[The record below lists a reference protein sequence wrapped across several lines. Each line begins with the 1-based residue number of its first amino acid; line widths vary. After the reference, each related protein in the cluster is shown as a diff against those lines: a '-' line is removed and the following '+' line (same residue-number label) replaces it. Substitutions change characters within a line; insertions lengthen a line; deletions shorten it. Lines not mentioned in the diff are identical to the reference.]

1 MQSELN
7 KLLSRFI
14 TMIIN
19 YRVTTMKKLLPA
31 LITSLLLSNYAA
43 ADDNPVTAK
52 QLSEHVYVLYG
63 QGGNIAASVGDDG
76 IYIIDDQ
83 FAKLSDDIK
92 KTISDLKPGSA
103 EFVIN
108 THHHG
113 DHTGGNENFAKA
125 GAHVIAHNNVHKR
138 LKEKHGE
145 GSDYLPRISF
155 GDDLTLHFNNEQA
168 HVVHY
173 QHAHTDGDAVIFFN
187 NDNIVHMG
195 DIYFNFGS
203 LPFVDV
209 DSGGSVD
216 GVLAAVDD
224 VINQIDDK
232 TQVIPGHGPLSDRS
246 GLITYRKLVQK
257 AKDVMLKAMQN
268 DASLEQVLK
277 ADPLSELG
285 LEYANW
291 LPKERVT
298 TLFYRSLK

>member
-1 MQSELN
+1 
-7 KLLSRFI
+7 
-14 TMIIN
+14 
-19 YRVTTMKKLLPA
+19 MKKILPA
-31 LITSLLLSNYAA
+31 LITGLLLSSATH
-43 ADDNPVTAK
+43 ADENPVTAEK
-52 QLSEHVYVLYG
+52 LSDSVYVLFG
-63 QGGNIAASVGDDG
+63 QGGNIAASVGEDG

-83 FAKLSDDIK
+83 FAKLSNDIK

-125 GAHVIAHNNVHKR
+125 GAHVIAHDNVHKR
-138 LKEKHGE
+138 LEEKHGAN
-145 GSDYLPRISF
+145 SDYLPRISF
-155 GDDLTLHFNNEQA
+155 GHDLKLHFNNEHA

-173 QHAHTDGDAVIFFN
+173 AYAHTDGDSVIFFN

-216 GVLAAVDD
+216 GILAAVND
-224 VINQIDDK
+224 VIKQIDER
-232 TQVIPGHGPLSDRS
+232 TIVIPGHGPVSDRS
-246 GLITYRKLVQK
+246 GLETYAKLVKK
-257 AKDVMLKAMQN
+257 AKDLMLKAMQN
-268 DASLEQVLK
+268 NASLEQVLK
-277 ADPLSELG
+277 ADPLAALN
-285 LEYANW
+285 LKYAGW
-291 LPKERVT
+291 LPKEKVT

>member
-1 MQSELN
+1 
-7 KLLSRFI
+7 
-14 TMIIN
+14 
-19 YRVTTMKKLLPA
+19 MKKILPA
-31 LITSLLLSNYAA
+31 LITGLLLSSATH
-43 ADDNPVTAK
+43 ADENPVTAEK
-52 QLSEHVYVLYG
+52 LSDSVYVLFG
-63 QGGNIAASVGDDG
+63 QGGNIAASVGEDG

-125 GAHVIAHNNVHKR
+125 GAHVIAHDNVHKR
-138 LKEKHGE
+138 LEEKHGAN
-145 GSDYLPRISF
+145 SDYLPRISF
-155 GDDLTLHFNNEQA
+155 GHDLKLHFNNEHA

-173 QHAHTDGDAVIFFN
+173 AHAHTDGDSVIFFN

-216 GVLAAVDD
+216 GILEAVND
-224 VINQIDDK
+224 VIKQIDER
-232 TQVIPGHGPLSDRS
+232 TIVIPGHGPVSDRS
-246 GLITYRKLVQK
+246 GLETYAKLVKK
-257 AKDVMLKAMQN
+257 AKDLMLKAMQN
-268 DASLEQVLK
+268 NASLEEVLK
-277 ADPLSELG
+277 ADPLAELG
-285 LEYANW
+285 LEYAGW
-291 LPKERVT
+291 LPKEKVT

>member
-1 MQSELN
+1 
-7 KLLSRFI
+7 
-14 TMIIN
+14 
-19 YRVTTMKKLLPA
+19 MKKLLPA
-31 LITSLLLSNYAA
+31 LITSLLLSNHAF
-43 ADDNPVTAK
+43 ADENPVTAT
-52 QLSEHVYVLYG
+52 QLSEHVYVLFG

-92 KTISDLKPGSA
+92 KTISELKPGSA

-125 GAHVIAHNNVHKR
+125 GAHVIAHENVHKR

-155 GDDLTLHFNNEQA
+155 GHDLKLHFNNEHA

-173 QHAHTDGDAVIFFN
+173 SNAHTDGDSVIFFS

-209 DSGGSVD
+209 DSGGSVN

-224 VINQIDDK
+224 VIKQIDEK
-232 TQVIPGHGPLSDRS
+232 TTVIPGHGPISDRS
-246 GLITYRKLVQK
+246 GLMTYRKLVQK
-257 AKDVMLKAMQN
+257 AKDVMLNAMQN

>member
-1 MQSELN
+1 
-7 KLLSRFI
+7 
-14 TMIIN
+14 
-19 YRVTTMKKLLPA
+19 MKKILPA
-31 LITSLLLSNYAA
+31 LITGLLLSGATH
-43 ADDNPVTAK
+43 ADENPVTAEK
-52 QLSEHVYVLYG
+52 LSDSVYVLFG
-63 QGGNIAASVGDDG
+63 QGGNIAASVGEDG

-83 FAKLSDDIK
+83 FAKLSNDIK

-125 GAHVIAHNNVHKR
+125 GAHVIAHDNVHKR
-138 LKEKHGE
+138 LEEKHGAN
-145 GSDYLPRISF
+145 SDYLPRISF
-155 GDDLTLHFNNEQA
+155 GHDLKLHFNNEHA

-173 QHAHTDGDAVIFFN
+173 AYAHTDGDSVIFFN

-216 GVLAAVDD
+216 GILAAVND
-224 VINQIDDK
+224 VIKQIDER
-232 TQVIPGHGPLSDRS
+232 TIVIPGHGPVSDRS
-246 GLITYRKLVQK
+246 GLVTYAKLVKK
-257 AKDVMLKAMQN
+257 AKDLMLKAMQN

-277 ADPLSELG
+277 ADPLAELG
-285 LEYANW
+285 LEYAGW
-291 LPKERVT
+291 LPKEKVT

>member
-1 MQSELN
+1 
-7 KLLSRFI
+7 
-14 TMIIN
+14 
-19 YRVTTMKKLLPA
+19 MKKILPA
-31 LITSLLLSNYAA
+31 LITGLLLSTTAQ
-43 ADDNPVTAK
+43 ADDGPVTAQK
-52 QLSEHVYVLYG
+52 LSEHVYVLFG

-125 GAHVIAHNNVHKR
+125 GAHVIAHDNVHKR
-138 LKEKHGE
+138 LEEQHGE
-145 GSDYLPRISF
+145 GSDFLPRISF
-155 GDDLTLHFNNEQA
+155 GHDLKLHFNNEHA

-173 QHAHTDGDAVIFFN
+173 EHAHTDGDSVVFFS

-216 GVLAAVDD
+216 GILAAVND
-224 VINQIDDK
+224 VINQIDDNTK
-232 TQVIPGHGPLSDRS
+232 VIPGHGKVSDRS
-246 GLITYRKLVQK
+246 GLIAYGKLVQN

-268 DASLEQVLK
+268 NASLEQVLK
-277 ADPLSELG
+277 ADPLAELN
-285 LEYANW
+285 LEYAGW
-291 LPKERVT
+291 LPKEKVT
-298 TLFYRSLK
+298 TLFYRSLN

>member
-1 MQSELN
+1 
-7 KLLSRFI
+7 
-14 TMIIN
+14 
-19 YRVTTMKKLLPA
+19 MKKILPA
-31 LITSLLLSNYAA
+31 LITGLLLSSATR
-43 ADDNPVTAK
+43 ADENPVTAEK
-52 QLSEHVYVLYG
+52 LSDSVYVLFG
-63 QGGNIAASVGDDG
+63 QGGNIAASVGEDG

-83 FAKLSDDIK
+83 FAKLSNDIK

-125 GAHVIAHNNVHKR
+125 GAHVIAHDNVHKR
-138 LKEKHGE
+138 LEEKHGAN
-145 GSDYLPRISF
+145 SDYLQRISF
-155 GDDLTLHFNNEQA
+155 GHDLKLHFNNEHA

-173 QHAHTDGDAVIFFN
+173 AHAHTDGDSVIFFN

-216 GVLAAVDD
+216 GILAAVND
-224 VINQIDDK
+224 VIKQIDER
-232 TQVIPGHGPLSDRS
+232 TIVIPGHGPVSDRS
-246 GLITYRKLVQK
+246 GLVTYAKLVKK
-257 AKDVMLKAMQN
+257 AKDLMLKAMQN
-268 DASLEQVLK
+268 NASLEQVIK
-277 ADPLSELG
+277 ADPLAELG
-285 LEYANW
+285 LEYAGW
-291 LPKERVT
+291 LPKEKVT

>member
-1 MQSELN
+1 
-7 KLLSRFI
+7 
-14 TMIIN
+14 
-19 YRVTTMKKLLPA
+19 MKKILPA
-31 LITSLLLSNYAA
+31 LITGLLLSGATH
-43 ADDNPVTAK
+43 ADENPVTAEK
-52 QLSEHVYVLYG
+52 LSDSVYVLFG
-63 QGGNIAASVGDDG
+63 QGGNIAASVGEDG

-83 FAKLSDDIK
+83 FAKLSNDIK

-125 GAHVIAHNNVHKR
+125 GAHVIAHDNVHKR
-138 LKEKHGE
+138 LEEKHGAN
-145 GSDYLPRISF
+145 SDYLPRISF
-155 GDDLTLHFNNEQA
+155 GHDLKLHFNNEHA

-173 QHAHTDGDAVIFFN
+173 AYAHTDGDSVIFFN

-216 GVLAAVDD
+216 GILAAVND
-224 VINQIDDK
+224 VIKQIDER
-232 TQVIPGHGPLSDRS
+232 TIVIPGHGPVSDRS
-246 GLITYRKLVQK
+246 GLETYAKLVKK
-257 AKDVMLKAMQN
+257 AKDLMLKAMQN
-268 DASLEQVLK
+268 NASLEQEIK
-277 ADPLSELG
+277 ADPLAELG
-285 LEYANW
+285 LEYAGW
-291 LPKERVT
+291 LPKEKVT

>member
-1 MQSELN
+1 
-7 KLLSRFI
+7 
-14 TMIIN
+14 
-19 YRVTTMKKLLPA
+19 MKKILPA
-31 LITSLLLSNYAA
+31 LITGLLLSSATR
-43 ADDNPVTAK
+43 ADENPVTAEK
-52 QLSEHVYVLYG
+52 LSDSVYVLFG
-63 QGGNIAASVGDDG
+63 QGGNIAASVGEDG

-83 FAKLSDDIK
+83 FAKLSNDIK

-125 GAHVIAHNNVHKR
+125 GAHVIAHDNVHKR
-138 LKEKHGE
+138 LEEKHGAN
-145 GSDYLPRISF
+145 SDYLPRISF
-155 GDDLTLHFNNEQA
+155 GHDLKLHFNNEHA

-173 QHAHTDGDAVIFFN
+173 AYAHTDGDSVIFFN

-216 GVLAAVDD
+216 GILAAVND
-224 VINQIDDK
+224 VIKQIDER
-232 TQVIPGHGPLSDRS
+232 TIVIPGHGPVSDRS
-246 GLITYRKLVQK
+246 GLVTYAKLVKK
-257 AKDVMLKAMQN
+257 AKDLMLKAMQN
-268 DASLEQVLK
+268 NASLEQEIK
-277 ADPLSELG
+277 ADPLAELG
-285 LEYANW
+285 LEYAGW
-291 LPKERVT
+291 LPKEKVT

>member
-1 MQSELN
+1 
-7 KLLSRFI
+7 
-14 TMIIN
+14 
-19 YRVTTMKKLLPA
+19 MKKILPA
-31 LITSLLLSNYAA
+31 LITGLLLSSATR
-43 ADDNPVTAK
+43 ADENPVTAEK
-52 QLSEHVYVLYG
+52 LSDSVYVLFG
-63 QGGNIAASVGDDG
+63 QGGNIAASVGEDG

-83 FAKLSDDIK
+83 FAKLSNDIK

-125 GAHVIAHNNVHKR
+125 GAHVIAHDNVHKR
-138 LKEKHGE
+138 LEEKHGAN
-145 GSDYLPRISF
+145 SDYLQRISF
-155 GDDLTLHFNNEQA
+155 GHDLKLHFNNEHA

-173 QHAHTDGDAVIFFN
+173 AHAHTDGDSVIFFN

-216 GVLAAVDD
+216 GILAAVND
-224 VINQIDDK
+224 VIKQIDER
-232 TQVIPGHGPLSDRS
+232 TIVIPGHGPVSDRS
-246 GLITYRKLVQK
+246 GLETYAKLVKK
-257 AKDVMLKAMQN
+257 AKDLMLKAMQN
-268 DASLEQVLK
+268 NASLEQVIK
-277 ADPLSELG
+277 ADPLEELG
-285 LEYANW
+285 LEYAGW
-291 LPKERVT
+291 LPKEKVT

>member
-1 MQSELN
+1 
-7 KLLSRFI
+7 
-14 TMIIN
+14 
-19 YRVTTMKKLLPA
+19 MKKILPA
-31 LITSLLLSNYAA
+31 LITGLLLSSATH
-43 ADDNPVTAK
+43 ADENPVTAEK
-52 QLSEHVYVLYG
+52 LSDSVYVLFG
-63 QGGNIAASVGDDG
+63 QGGNIAASVGEDG

-125 GAHVIAHNNVHKR
+125 GAHVIAHDNVHKR
-138 LKEKHGE
+138 LEEKHGAN
-145 GSDYLPRISF
+145 SDYLPRISF
-155 GDDLTLHFNNEQA
+155 GHDLKLHFNNEHA

-173 QHAHTDGDAVIFFN
+173 AYAHTDGDSVIFFN

-216 GVLAAVDD
+216 GILEAVND
-224 VINQIDDK
+224 VIKQIDER
-232 TQVIPGHGPLSDRS
+232 TIVIPGHGPVSDRS
-246 GLITYRKLVQK
+246 GLETYAKLVKK
-257 AKDVMLKAMQN
+257 AKDLMLKAMQN
-268 DASLEQVLK
+268 NASLEQVLK
-277 ADPLSELG
+277 ADPLAALN
-285 LEYANW
+285 LKYAGW
-291 LPKERVT
+291 LPKEKVT

>member
-1 MQSELN
+1 
-7 KLLSRFI
+7 
-14 TMIIN
+14 
-19 YRVTTMKKLLPA
+19 MKKILPA
-31 LITSLLLSNYAA
+31 LITGLLLSSATH
-43 ADDNPVTAK
+43 ADETPVTAEK
-52 QLSEHVYVLYG
+52 LSDSVYVLFG
-63 QGGNIAASVGDDG
+63 QGGNIAASVGEDG

-83 FAKLSDDIK
+83 FAKLSNDIK

-125 GAHVIAHNNVHKR
+125 GAHVIAHDNVHKR
-138 LKEKHGE
+138 LEEKHGAN
-145 GSDYLPRISF
+145 SDYLPRISF
-155 GDDLTLHFNNEQA
+155 GHDLKLHFNNEHA

-173 QHAHTDGDAVIFFN
+173 AYAHTDGDSVIFFN

-216 GVLAAVDD
+216 GILAAVND
-224 VINQIDDK
+224 VIKQIDER
-232 TQVIPGHGPLSDRS
+232 TIVIPGHGPVSDRS
-246 GLITYRKLVQK
+246 GLETYAKLVKK
-257 AKDVMLKAMQN
+257 AKDLMLKAMQN
-268 DASLEQVLK
+268 NASLEQVLK
-277 ADPLSELG
+277 ADPLAELG
-285 LEYANW
+285 LEYAGW
-291 LPKERVT
+291 LPKEKVT

>member
-1 MQSELN
+1 
-7 KLLSRFI
+7 
-14 TMIIN
+14 
-19 YRVTTMKKLLPA
+19 MKKILPA
-31 LITSLLLSNYAA
+31 LITGLLLSSATH
-43 ADDNPVTAK
+43 ADENPVTAEK
-52 QLSEHVYVLYG
+52 LSDSVYVLFG
-63 QGGNIAASVGDDG
+63 QGGNIAASVGEDG

-83 FAKLSDDIK
+83 FAKLSNDIK

-125 GAHVIAHNNVHKR
+125 GAHVIAHDNVHKR
-138 LKEKHGE
+138 LEEKHGAN
-145 GSDYLPRISF
+145 SDYLQRISF
-155 GDDLTLHFNNEQA
+155 GHDLKLHFNNEHA

-173 QHAHTDGDAVIFFN
+173 AYAHTDGDSVIFFN

-216 GVLAAVDD
+216 GILAAVND
-224 VINQIDDK
+224 VIKQIDER
-232 TQVIPGHGPLSDRS
+232 TIVIPGHGPVSDRS
-246 GLITYRKLVQK
+246 GLETYAKLVKK
-257 AKDVMLKAMQN
+257 AKDLMLKAMQN
-268 DASLEQVLK
+268 NASLEQVLK
-277 ADPLSELG
+277 ADPLAELG
-285 LEYANW
+285 LEYAGW
-291 LPKERVT
+291 LPKEKVT

>member
-1 MQSELN
+1 
-7 KLLSRFI
+7 
-14 TMIIN
+14 
-19 YRVTTMKKLLPA
+19 MKKILPA
-31 LITSLLLSNYAA
+31 LITGLLLSSATH
-43 ADDNPVTAK
+43 ADENPVTAEK
-52 QLSEHVYVLYG
+52 LSDSVYVLFA
-63 QGGNIAASVGDDG
+63 QGGNIAASVGEDG

-83 FAKLSDDIK
+83 FAKLSNDIK

-125 GAHVIAHNNVHKR
+125 GAHVIAHHNVHKR
-138 LKEKHGE
+138 LKEKHGAN
-145 GSDYLPRISF
+145 SDYLPRISF
-155 GDDLTLHFNNEQA
+155 GHDLKLHFNNEHA

-173 QHAHTDGDAVIFFN
+173 AHAHTDGDAVIFFN

-216 GVLAAVDD
+216 GILAAVND
-224 VINQIDDK
+224 VIKQIDER
-232 TQVIPGHGPLSDRS
+232 TIVIPGHGPVSDRS
-246 GLITYRKLVQK
+246 GLVTYAKLVKK
-257 AKDVMLKAMQN
+257 AKDLMLKAMQN
-268 DASLEQVLK
+268 GASLEQVLK
-277 ADPLSELG
+277 ADPLATLN
-285 LEYANW
+285 LKYAGW
-291 LPKERVT
+291 LPKEKVT

>member
-1 MQSELN
+1 
-7 KLLSRFI
+7 
-14 TMIIN
+14 
-19 YRVTTMKKLLPA
+19 MKKILPA
-31 LITSLLLSNYAA
+31 LITGLLLSSATH
-43 ADDNPVTAK
+43 ADETPVTAEK
-52 QLSEHVYVLYG
+52 LSDSVYVLFG
-63 QGGNIAASVGDDG
+63 QGGNIAASVGEDG

-83 FAKLSDDIK
+83 FAKLSNDIK

-125 GAHVIAHNNVHKR
+125 GAHVIAHDNVHKR
-138 LKEKHGE
+138 LEEKHGAN
-145 GSDYLPRISF
+145 SDYLPRISF
-155 GDDLTLHFNNEQA
+155 GHDLKLHFNNEHA

-173 QHAHTDGDAVIFFN
+173 AHAHTDGDSVIFFN

-216 GVLAAVDD
+216 GILAAVND
-224 VINQIDDK
+224 VIKQIDER
-232 TQVIPGHGPLSDRS
+232 TIVIPGHGPVSDRS
-246 GLITYRKLVQK
+246 GLETYAKLVKK
-257 AKDVMLKAMQN
+257 AKDLMLKAMQN
-268 DASLEQVLK
+268 NASLEQEIK
-277 ADPLSELG
+277 ADPLAELG
-285 LEYANW
+285 LEYAGW
-291 LPKERVT
+291 LPKEKGT

>member
-1 MQSELN
+1 
-7 KLLSRFI
+7 
-14 TMIIN
+14 
-19 YRVTTMKKLLPA
+19 MKKILPA
-31 LITSLLLSNYAA
+31 LITGLLLSSATH
-43 ADDNPVTAK
+43 ADENPVTAEK
-52 QLSEHVYVLYG
+52 LSDSVYVLFG
-63 QGGNIAASVGDDG
+63 QGGNIAASVGEDG

-83 FAKLSDDIK
+83 FAKLSNDIK

-125 GAHVIAHNNVHKR
+125 GAHVIAHDNVHKR
-138 LKEKHGE
+138 LEEKHGAN
-145 GSDYLPRISF
+145 SDYLPRISF
-155 GDDLTLHFNNEQA
+155 GHDLKLHFNNEHA

-173 QHAHTDGDAVIFFN
+173 AHAHTDGDSVIFFN

-216 GVLAAVDD
+216 GILAAVND
-224 VINQIDDK
+224 VIKQIDER
-232 TQVIPGHGPLSDRS
+232 TIVIPGHGPVSDRS
-246 GLITYRKLVQK
+246 GLVTYAKLVKK
-257 AKDVMLKAMQN
+257 AKDLMLKAMQN
-268 DASLEQVLK
+268 NACLEQVLK
-277 ADPLSELG
+277 ADPLAELG
-285 LEYANW
+285 LEYAGW
-291 LPKERVT
+291 LPKEKVT

>member
-1 MQSELN
+1 
-7 KLLSRFI
+7 
-14 TMIIN
+14 
-19 YRVTTMKKLLPA
+19 MKKILPA
-31 LITSLLLSNYAA
+31 LITGLLLSTTAQ
-43 ADDNPVTAK
+43 ADDGPVTAQK
-52 QLSEHVYVLYG
+52 LSEHVYVLFG

-125 GAHVIAHNNVHKR
+125 GAHVIAHDNVHKR
-138 LKEKHGE
+138 LEEQHGE
-145 GSDYLPRISF
+145 GSDFLPRISF
-155 GDDLTLHFNNEQA
+155 GRDLKLHFNNEHA

-173 QHAHTDGDAVIFFN
+173 EHAHTDGDSVIFFS

-216 GVLAAVDD
+216 GILAAVND
-224 VINQIDDK
+224 VVNQIDGNTK
-232 TQVIPGHGPLSDRS
+232 VIPGHGKVSDRS
-246 GLITYRKLVQK
+246 GLIAYGKLVQN
-257 AKDVMLKAMQN
+257 AKNVMLKAMQN
-268 DASLEQVLK
+268 NASLEQVLK
-277 ADPLSELG
+277 ADPLAELN
-285 LEYANW
+285 LEYAGW
-291 LPKERVT
+291 LPKEKVT

>member
-1 MQSELN
+1 
-7 KLLSRFI
+7 
-14 TMIIN
+14 MIIN

-31 LITSLLLSNYAA
+31 LITTLLLSNYAA

-168 HVVHY
+168 YVVHY

>member
-1 MQSELN
+1 
-7 KLLSRFI
+7 
-14 TMIIN
+14 
-19 YRVTTMKKLLPA
+19 MKKILPA
-31 LITSLLLSNYAA
+31 LITGLLLSSATH
-43 ADDNPVTAK
+43 ADENPVTAEK
-52 QLSEHVYVLYG
+52 LSDSVYVLFG
-63 QGGNIAASVGDDG
+63 QGGNIAASVGEDG

-83 FAKLSDDIK
+83 FAKLSNDIK

-125 GAHVIAHNNVHKR
+125 GAHVIAHDNVHKR
-138 LKEKHGE
+138 LEEKHGAN
-145 GSDYLPRISF
+145 SDYLPRISF
-155 GDDLTLHFNNEQA
+155 GHDLKLHFNNEHA

-173 QHAHTDGDAVIFFN
+173 AHAHTDGDSVIFFN

-216 GVLAAVDD
+216 GILEAVND
-224 VINQIDDK
+224 VIKQIDER
-232 TQVIPGHGPLSDRS
+232 TIVIPGHGPVSDRS
-246 GLITYRKLVQK
+246 GLETYAKLVKK
-257 AKDVMLKAMQN
+257 AKDLMLKAMQN
-268 DASLEQVLK
+268 NASLEQVLK
-277 ADPLSELG
+277 ADPLAELG
-285 LEYANW
+285 LEYAGW
-291 LPKERVT
+291 LPKEKVT

>member
-1 MQSELN
+1 
-7 KLLSRFI
+7 
-14 TMIIN
+14 
-19 YRVTTMKKLLPA
+19 MKKILPA
-31 LITSLLLSNYAA
+31 LITGLLLSSATH
-43 ADDNPVTAK
+43 ADENPVTAEK
-52 QLSEHVYVLYG
+52 LSDSVYVLFG

-125 GAHVIAHNNVHKR
+125 GAHVIAHDNVHKR
-138 LKEKHGE
+138 LEEKHGAN
-145 GSDYLPRISF
+145 SDYLPRISF
-155 GDDLTLHFNNEQA
+155 GHDLKLHFNNEHA

-173 QHAHTDGDAVIFFN
+173 ARAHTDGDSVIFFN

-216 GVLAAVDD
+216 GILAAVND
-224 VINQIDDK
+224 VIKQIDER
-232 TQVIPGHGPLSDRS
+232 TIVIPGHGPVSDRS
-246 GLITYRKLVQK
+246 GLVTYAKLVKK
-257 AKDVMLKAMQN
+257 AKDLMLNAMQN
-268 DASLEQVLK
+268 NTSLEQVLK
-277 ADPLSELG
+277 ADPLATLN
-285 LEYANW
+285 LKYAGW
-291 LPKERVT
+291 LPKEKVT

>member
-1 MQSELN
+1 
-7 KLLSRFI
+7 
-14 TMIIN
+14 
-19 YRVTTMKKLLPA
+19 MKKILPA
-31 LITSLLLSNYAA
+31 LITGLLLSTTAQ
-43 ADDNPVTAK
+43 ADDGPVTAQK
-52 QLSEHVYVLYG
+52 LSEHVYVLFG
-63 QGGNIAASVGDDG
+63 QGGNIAASIGDDG

-125 GAHVIAHNNVHKR
+125 GAHVIAHDNVHKR
-138 LKEKHGE
+138 LEEQHGE
-145 GSDYLPRISF
+145 GSDFLPRISF
-155 GDDLTLHFNNEQA
+155 GHDLKLHFNNEHA

-173 QHAHTDGDAVIFFN
+173 EHAHTDGDSVIFFS

-216 GVLAAVDD
+216 GILAAVND
-224 VINQIDDK
+224 VVNQIDGNTK
-232 TQVIPGHGPLSDRS
+232 VIPGHGKVSDRS
-246 GLITYRKLVQK
+246 GLIAYGKLVQN

-268 DASLEQVLK
+268 NASLEQVLK
-277 ADPLSELG
+277 ADPLAELN
-285 LEYANW
+285 LEYAGW
-291 LPKERVT
+291 LPKEKVT

>member
-1 MQSELN
+1 
-7 KLLSRFI
+7 
-14 TMIIN
+14 
-19 YRVTTMKKLLPA
+19 MKKILPA
-31 LITSLLLSNYAA
+31 LITGLLLSGATH
-43 ADDNPVTAK
+43 ADENPVTAEK
-52 QLSEHVYVLYG
+52 LSDSVYVLFG
-63 QGGNIAASVGDDG
+63 QGGNIAASVGEDG

-83 FAKLSDDIK
+83 FAKLSNDIK

-125 GAHVIAHNNVHKR
+125 GAHVIAHDNVHKR
-138 LKEKHGE
+138 LEEKHGAN
-145 GSDYLPRISF
+145 SDYLPRISF
-155 GDDLTLHFNNEQA
+155 GHDLKLHFNNEHA

-173 QHAHTDGDAVIFFN
+173 AYAHTDGDSVIFFN

-216 GVLAAVDD
+216 GILAAVND
-224 VINQIDDK
+224 VIKQIDER
-232 TQVIPGHGPLSDRS
+232 TIVIPGHGPVSDRS
-246 GLITYRKLVQK
+246 GLVTYAKLVKK
-257 AKDVMLKAMQN
+257 AKDLMLKAMQN
-268 DASLEQVLK
+268 NASLEQVIK
-277 ADPLSELG
+277 ADPLEELG
-285 LEYANW
+285 LEYAGW
-291 LPKERVT
+291 LPKEKVT

>member
-1 MQSELN
+1 
-7 KLLSRFI
+7 
-14 TMIIN
+14 
-19 YRVTTMKKLLPA
+19 MKKLLPA
-31 LITSLLLSNYAA
+31 LMTSLLLSTSAY
-43 ADDNPVTAK
+43 ADDNPVTAEK
-52 QLSEHVYVLYG
+52 LSESVYVLFG

-125 GAHVIAHNNVHKR
+125 GAHVIAHDNVHKR
-138 LKEKHGE
+138 LEEKHGAN
-145 GSDYLPRISF
+145 SDYLPRISF
-155 GDDLTLHFNNEQA
+155 GHDLKLHFNNEHA

-173 QHAHTDGDAVIFFN
+173 AHAHTDGDSVIFFS

-224 VINQIDDK
+224 VINQIDDN
-232 TQVIPGHGPLSDRS
+232 TQVIPGHGPVSDRS

-268 DASLEQVLK
+268 DASLQQVLD

-285 LEYANW
+285 LKYAKW

>member
-1 MQSELN
+1 
-7 KLLSRFI
+7 
-14 TMIIN
+14 
-19 YRVTTMKKLLPA
+19 MKKILPA
-31 LITSLLLSNYAA
+31 LITGLLLSSATH
-43 ADDNPVTAK
+43 ADENPVTAEK
-52 QLSEHVYVLYG
+52 LSDSVYVLFG
-63 QGGNIAASVGDDG
+63 QGGNIAASVGEDG

-83 FAKLSDDIK
+83 FAKLSNDIK

-125 GAHVIAHNNVHKR
+125 GAHVIAHDNVHKR
-138 LKEKHGE
+138 LEEKHGAN
-145 GSDYLPRISF
+145 SDYLPRISF
-155 GDDLTLHFNNEQA
+155 GHDLKLHFNNEHA

-173 QHAHTDGDAVIFFN
+173 AHAHTDGDSVIFFN

-216 GVLAAVDD
+216 GILAAVND
-224 VINQIDDK
+224 VIKQIDER
-232 TQVIPGHGPLSDRS
+232 TIVIPGHGPVSDRS
-246 GLITYRKLVQK
+246 GLVTYAKLVKK
-257 AKDVMLKAMQN
+257 AKDLMLKAMQN
-268 DASLEQVLK
+268 NASLEQVLK
-277 ADPLSELG
+277 ADPLAALN
-285 LEYANW
+285 LKYAGW
-291 LPKERVT
+291 LPKEKVT

>member
-1 MQSELN
+1 
-7 KLLSRFI
+7 
-14 TMIIN
+14 
-19 YRVTTMKKLLPA
+19 MKKILPA
-31 LITSLLLSNYAA
+31 LITGLLLSTTAQ
-43 ADDNPVTAK
+43 ADDGPVTAQK
-52 QLSEHVYVLYG
+52 LSEHVYVLFG

-125 GAHVIAHNNVHKR
+125 GAHVIAHDNVHKR
-138 LKEKHGE
+138 LEEQHGE
-145 GSDYLPRISF
+145 GSDFLPRISF
-155 GDDLTLHFNNEQA
+155 GRDLKLHFNNEHA

-173 QHAHTDGDAVIFFN
+173 EHAHTDGDSVIFFS

-216 GVLAAVDD
+216 GILAAVND
-224 VINQIDDK
+224 VVNQIDDNTK
-232 TQVIPGHGPLSDRS
+232 VIPGHGKVSDRS
-246 GLITYRKLVQK
+246 GLIAYGKLVQN

-268 DASLEQVLK
+268 NASLEQVLK
-277 ADPLSELG
+277 ADPLAELN
-285 LEYANW
+285 LEYAGW
-291 LPKERVT
+291 LPKEKVT

>member
-1 MQSELN
+1 
-7 KLLSRFI
+7 
-14 TMIIN
+14 
-19 YRVTTMKKLLPA
+19 MKKILPA
-31 LITSLLLSNYAA
+31 LITGLLLSSAA
-43 ADDNPVTAK
+43 HADESPVTAK
-52 QLSEHVYVLYG
+52 KLSDHVYVLFG
-63 QGGNIAASVGDDG
+63 QGGNIAASVGGDG

-83 FAKLSDDIK
+83 FAKLSNDIK

-125 GAHVIAHNNVHKR
+125 GAHVIAHDNVHKR
-138 LKEKHGE
+138 LEEKHGAN
-145 GSDYLPRISF
+145 SDYLPRISF
-155 GDDLTLHFNNEQA
+155 GHDLKLHFNNEHA

-173 QHAHTDGDAVIFFN
+173 AHAHTDGDSVIFFN

-216 GVLAAVDD
+216 GILAAVND
-224 VINQIDDK
+224 VIKQIDER
-232 TQVIPGHGPLSDRS
+232 TIVIPGHGPVSDRS
-246 GLITYRKLVQK
+246 GLVTYAKLVKK
-257 AKDVMLKAMQN
+257 AKDLMLKAMQN
-268 DASLEQVLK
+268 NASLEQVIK
-277 ADPLSELG
+277 ADPLAELG
-285 LEYANW
+285 LEYAGW
-291 LPKERVT
+291 LPKEKVT

>member
-1 MQSELN
+1 
-7 KLLSRFI
+7 
-14 TMIIN
+14 
-19 YRVTTMKKLLPA
+19 MKKILPA
-31 LITSLLLSNYAA
+31 LITGLLLNGATH
-43 ADDNPVTAK
+43 ADENPVTAEK
-52 QLSEHVYVLYG
+52 LSDSVYVLFG
-63 QGGNIAASVGDDG
+63 QGGNIAASVGEDG

-83 FAKLSDDIK
+83 FAKLSNDIK

-125 GAHVIAHNNVHKR
+125 GAHVIAHDNVHKR
-138 LKEKHGE
+138 LEEKHGAN
-145 GSDYLPRISF
+145 SDYLQRISF
-155 GDDLTLHFNNEQA
+155 GHDLKLHFNNEHA

-173 QHAHTDGDAVIFFN
+173 AHAHTDGDSVIFFN

-216 GVLAAVDD
+216 GILAAVND
-224 VINQIDDK
+224 VIKQIDER
-232 TQVIPGHGPLSDRS
+232 TIVIPGHGPVSDRS
-246 GLITYRKLVQK
+246 GLVTYAKLVKK
-257 AKDVMLKAMQN
+257 AKDLMLKAMQN
-268 DASLEQVLK
+268 NASLEQVIK
-277 ADPLSELG
+277 ADPLEELG
-285 LEYANW
+285 LEYAGW
-291 LPKERVT
+291 LPKEKVT

>member
-1 MQSELN
+1 
-7 KLLSRFI
+7 
-14 TMIIN
+14 
-19 YRVTTMKKLLPA
+19 MKKILPA
-31 LITSLLLSNYAA
+31 LITGLLLSTAVQ
-43 ADDNPVTAK
+43 ADEGPVTAQK
-52 QLSEHVYVLYG
+52 LSDHVYVLFG

-92 KTISDLKPGSA
+92 RTISDLKPGSA

-125 GAHVIAHNNVHKR
+125 GAHVIAHDNVHKR

-145 GSDYLPRISF
+145 GSDFLPRISF
-155 GDDLTLHFNNEQA
+155 GHDLKLHFNNEHA

-173 QHAHTDGDAVIFFN
+173 EHAHTDGDSVIFFS

-216 GVLAAVDD
+216 GILAAVND
-224 VINQIDDK
+224 VVNQIDDNTK
-232 TQVIPGHGPLSDRS
+232 VIPGHGKVSDRS
-246 GLITYRKLVQK
+246 GLIAYGKLVQN

-268 DASLEQVLK
+268 NASLEQVLK
-277 ADPLSELG
+277 ADPLAELN
-285 LEYANW
+285 LEYAGW
-291 LPKERVT
+291 LPKEKVT

>member
-1 MQSELN
+1 
-7 KLLSRFI
+7 
-14 TMIIN
+14 
-19 YRVTTMKKLLPA
+19 MKKILPA
-31 LITSLLLSNYAA
+31 LITGLLLSSATH
-43 ADDNPVTAK
+43 ADENPVTAEK
-52 QLSEHVYVLYG
+52 LSDSVYVLFG
-63 QGGNIAASVGDDG
+63 QGGNIAASVGEDG

-83 FAKLSDDIK
+83 FAKLSNDIK

-125 GAHVIAHNNVHKR
+125 GAHVIAHDNVHKR
-138 LKEKHGE
+138 LEEKHGAN
-145 GSDYLPRISF
+145 SDYLPRISF
-155 GDDLTLHFNNEQA
+155 GHDLKLHFNNEHA

-173 QHAHTDGDAVIFFN
+173 AHAHTDGDSVIFFN

-216 GVLAAVDD
+216 GILAAVND
-224 VINQIDDK
+224 VIKQIDER
-232 TQVIPGHGPLSDRS
+232 TIVIPGHGPVSDRS
-246 GLITYRKLVQK
+246 GLVTYAKLVKK
-257 AKDVMLKAMQN
+257 AKDLMLKAMQN
-268 DASLEQVLK
+268 NASLEQVIK
-277 ADPLSELG
+277 ADPLAELG
-285 LEYANW
+285 LEYAGW
-291 LPKERVT
+291 LPKEKVT

>member
-1 MQSELN
+1 
-7 KLLSRFI
+7 
-14 TMIIN
+14 
-19 YRVTTMKKLLPA
+19 MKKILPA
-31 LITSLLLSNYAA
+31 LITGLLLSSATH
-43 ADDNPVTAK
+43 ADENPVTAEK
-52 QLSEHVYVLYG
+52 LSDSVYVLFG
-63 QGGNIAASVGDDG
+63 QGGNIAASVGEDG

-83 FAKLSDDIK
+83 FAKLSNDIK

-125 GAHVIAHNNVHKR
+125 GAHVIAHDNVHKR
-138 LKEKHGE
+138 LEEKHGAN
-145 GSDYLPRISF
+145 SDYLQRISF
-155 GDDLTLHFNNEQA
+155 GHDLKLHFNNEHA

-173 QHAHTDGDAVIFFN
+173 AHAHTDGDSVIFFN

-216 GVLAAVDD
+216 GILAAVND
-224 VINQIDDK
+224 VIKQIDER
-232 TQVIPGHGPLSDRS
+232 TIVIPGHGPVSDRS
-246 GLITYRKLVQK
+246 GLVTYAKLVKK
-257 AKDVMLKAMQN
+257 AKDLMLKAMQN
-268 DASLEQVLK
+268 NASLEQVLK
-277 ADPLSELG
+277 ADPLAALN
-285 LEYANW
+285 LKYAGW
-291 LPKERVT
+291 LPKEKVT

>member
-1 MQSELN
+1 
-7 KLLSRFI
+7 
-14 TMIIN
+14 
-19 YRVTTMKKLLPA
+19 MKKILPA
-31 LITSLLLSNYAA
+31 LITGLLLSNATH
-43 ADDNPVTAK
+43 ADENPVTAEK
-52 QLSEHVYVLYG
+52 LSDSVYVLFG
-63 QGGNIAASVGDDG
+63 QGGNIAASVGEDG

-83 FAKLSDDIK
+83 FAKLSNDIK

-125 GAHVIAHNNVHKR
+125 GAHVIAHDNVHKR
-138 LKEKHGE
+138 LEEKHGAN
-145 GSDYLPRISF
+145 SDYLPRISF
-155 GDDLTLHFNNEQA
+155 GHDLKLHFNNEHA

-173 QHAHTDGDAVIFFN
+173 AYAHTDGDSVIFFN

-216 GVLAAVDD
+216 GILAAVND
-224 VINQIDDK
+224 VIKQIDER
-232 TQVIPGHGPLSDRS
+232 TIVIPGHGPVSDRS
-246 GLITYRKLVQK
+246 GLETYAKLVKK
-257 AKDVMLKAMQN
+257 AKDLMLKAMQN

-277 ADPLSELG
+277 ADPLAELG
-285 LEYANW
+285 LEYAGW
-291 LPKERVT
+291 LPKEKVT

>member
-1 MQSELN
+1 
-7 KLLSRFI
+7 
-14 TMIIN
+14 
-19 YRVTTMKKLLPA
+19 MKKLLPA
-31 LITSLLLSNYAA
+31 IITGLLLSASA
-43 ADDNPVTAK
+43 HADDNPVTAEK
-52 QLSEHVYVLYG
+52 LSESVYVLFG

-125 GAHVIAHNNVHKR
+125 GAHVIAHDNVHKR
-138 LKEKHGE
+138 LEEKHGAN
-145 GSDYLPRISF
+145 SDYLPRISF
-155 GDDLTLHFNNEQA
+155 GHDLKLHFNNEHA
-168 HVVHY
+168 RVVHY
-173 QHAHTDGDAVIFFN
+173 AHAHTDGDSVIFFS

-224 VINQIDDK
+224 VINQIDDN
-232 TQVIPGHGPLSDRS
+232 TQVIPGHGPVSDRS

-268 DASLEQVLK
+268 DASLQQVLD

-285 LEYANW
+285 LKYANW

>member
-1 MQSELN
+1 
-7 KLLSRFI
+7 
-14 TMIIN
+14 
-19 YRVTTMKKLLPA
+19 MKKILPA
-31 LITSLLLSNYAA
+31 LITGLLLSSATH
-43 ADDNPVTAK
+43 ADENPVTAEK
-52 QLSEHVYVLYG
+52 LSDSVYVLFG
-63 QGGNIAASVGDDG
+63 QGGNIAARVGEDG

-83 FAKLSDDIK
+83 FAKLSNDIK

-125 GAHVIAHNNVHKR
+125 GAHVIAHDNVHKR
-138 LKEKHGE
+138 LEEKHGAN
-145 GSDYLPRISF
+145 SDYLPRISF
-155 GDDLTLHFNNEQA
+155 GHDLKLHFNNEHA

-173 QHAHTDGDAVIFFN
+173 AHAHTDGDSVIFFN

-216 GVLAAVDD
+216 GILAAVND
-224 VINQIDDK
+224 VIKQIDER
-232 TQVIPGHGPLSDRS
+232 TIVIPGHGPVSDRS
-246 GLITYRKLVQK
+246 GLETYAKLVKK
-257 AKDVMLKAMQN
+257 AKDLMLKAMQN
-268 DASLEQVLK
+268 NASLEQVLK
-277 ADPLSELG
+277 ADPLAELG
-285 LEYANW
+285 LEYAGW
-291 LPKERVT
+291 LPKEKVT

>member
-1 MQSELN
+1 
-7 KLLSRFI
+7 
-14 TMIIN
+14 
-19 YRVTTMKKLLPA
+19 MKKILPA
-31 LITSLLLSNYAA
+31 LITGLLLSGATH
-43 ADDNPVTAK
+43 ADENPVTAEK
-52 QLSEHVYVLYG
+52 LSDSVYVLFG
-63 QGGNIAASVGDDG
+63 QGGNIAASVGEDG

-83 FAKLSDDIK
+83 FAKLSNDIK

-125 GAHVIAHNNVHKR
+125 GAHVIAHDNVHKR
-138 LKEKHGE
+138 LEEKHGAN
-145 GSDYLPRISF
+145 SDYLPRISF
-155 GDDLTLHFNNEQA
+155 GHDLKLHFNNEHA

-173 QHAHTDGDAVIFFN
+173 AHAHTDGDSVIFFN

-216 GVLAAVDD
+216 GILAAVND
-224 VINQIDDK
+224 VIKQIDER
-232 TQVIPGHGPLSDRS
+232 TIVIPGHGPVSDRS
-246 GLITYRKLVQK
+246 GLVTYAKLVKK
-257 AKDVMLKAMQN
+257 AKDLMLKAMQN
-268 DASLEQVLK
+268 NASLEQVIK
-277 ADPLSELG
+277 ADPLAELG
-285 LEYANW
+285 LEYAGW
-291 LPKERVT
+291 LPKEKVT